1 MKRSWE
7 KFWAWRGASL
17 ARRIVV
23 SVAGFSLLTC
33 LAIGAMSLVAV
44 SIARAVLPTDEAA
57 LAQASASADARSAAP
72 ASDKSESGKP
82 QAGRLEPGKSP
93 ASRTEATRRGPRATK
108 TQKAQPGD
116 ATAKDEEDE

>member
-1 MKRSWE
+1 VKRFWE

-44 SIARAVLPTDEAA
+44 SIARAVLPADEAA
-57 LAQASASADARSAAP
+57 LAQASASADALSAP
-72 ASDKSESGKP
+72 PGSEKTESGK
-82 QAGRLEPGKSP
+82 AGRVEPGKAP
-93 ASRTEATRRGPRATK
+93 ASRTDATRRGPRATK
-108 TQKAQPGD
+108 TQKSLPSD
-116 ATAKDEEDE
+116 ATTKDEEDE